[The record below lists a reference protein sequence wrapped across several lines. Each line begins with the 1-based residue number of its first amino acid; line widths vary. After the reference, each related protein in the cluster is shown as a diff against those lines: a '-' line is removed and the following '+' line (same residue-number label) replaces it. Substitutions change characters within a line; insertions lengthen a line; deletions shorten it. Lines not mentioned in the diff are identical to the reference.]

1 MSHTEKSCPA
11 TPTGRD
17 QLLRSRFVDYVDEAR
32 DLVRWCTP
40 TTTIAQHHPGDPYRS
55 DISASWGRMGSLLDL
70 SGAFG
75 EVSDFLASSYGA
87 AASLPGVNGTTGCN
101 QVMASAA
108 ALLGP
113 RAEVLV
119 NRGAHHSV
127 YRALA
132 AAGVD
137 FHFIAQRFDA
147 SFEAFEP
154 VSAADVADAIRRHP
168 HVDVVWVSS
177 PTYEGLPTELPG
189 IVDTV
194 RAQTDGAA
202 VFVDEAWGA
211 HFAFHPD
218 LDPFSALAAGAD
230 VVAQSTHK
238 TAGALQQAAVLHIG
252 AGANPVVADVVR
264 AAWRDKTT
272 TSPSYQLIGS
282 IDAAVHLMRRHG
294 TAYIEAAA
302 QSARTLE
309 DLVAAANPGIRVL
322 SCRTRTRCDP
332 LKVTFALH
340 RYAPTGH
347 AVARALEDEGIVSE
361 KAGIHTLSMLA
372 TYDLPLDAVRRTAK
386 ALTRALGDPRF
397 EPHQSAPSPFNG
409 DLSRPD
415 LPPVDAVRLARTIG
429 RRVPL
434 SHAVG
439 AVALEEAEAYPPGVP
454 ILLPGYRVTADA
466 VRYLL
471 DTRQAGGRILASDP
485 ALESILVT
493 GESSQLLSMPTP
505 RTPPRRCGDNVATW
519 RASSHGS
526 IERLAADG

>member
-1 MSHTEKSCPA
+1 MTWPA
-11 TPTGRD
+11 TPDGQD
-17 QLLRSRFVDYVDEAR
+17 HLLRSPFVDYVDEAR

-70 SGAFG
+70 SGVFG
-75 EVSDFLASSYGA
+75 EVSDFLARSYGA
-87 AASLPGVNGTTGCN
+87 AVSLPGVNGTTGCN

-137 FHFIAQRFDA
+137 FHFIAQKFDA

-154 VSAADVADAIRRHP
+154 VRAADVAEAIRRHP
-168 HVDVVWVSS
+168 HADVVWVSS
-177 PTYEGLPTELPG
+177 PTYEGLPAELSG

-218 LDPFSALAAGAD
+218 LAPLSALAAGAD

-252 AGANPVVADVVR
+252 VGASPVVADVVR

-282 IDAAVHLMRRHG
+282 IDAAVHLMHRHG
-294 TAYIEAAA
+294 TEYIEAAA
-302 QSARTLE
+302 KSARALE
-309 DLVAAANPGIRVL
+309 ALVTAANPGIRVL
-322 SCRTRTRCDP
+322 SCRTHARCDP

-347 AVARALEDEGIVSE
+347 AVARALEEEGIVGE
-361 KAGIHTLSMLA
+361 KAGIHTLTMLA
-372 TYDLPLDAVRRTAK
+372 TYGLAFDAVRRTAK
-386 ALTRALGDPRF
+386 ALTRALGEPLR
-397 EPHQSAPSPFNG
+397 EPHGSAASPFNG
-409 DLSRPD
+409 DLSRAD

-434 SHAVG
+434 SNAIG
-439 AVALEEAEAYPPGVP
+439 TVALEEAEAYPPGVP

-471 DTRQAGGRILASDP
+471 DTRKAGGRILASDP
-485 ALESILVT
+485 ALNSILVA
-493 GESSQLLSMPTP
+493 GESTPVLSLATP
-505 RTPPRRCGDNVATW
+505 RTPPRRRRDDLAALGT
-519 RASSHGS
+519 SSYES
-526 IERLAADG
+526 TERLAADG